1 MPFEKPPTVAH
12 SRDARM
18 WQPYVDI
25 NPGVFDALAAAYG
38 LQYIARMAE
47 VLPDPEPEPEPEPE
61 PNQTNE
67 TTNETT
73 NSSRCGNGSNQSNA
87 TNGSNQSNATN
98 GSGCNQTE
106 VTGEGAPAG
115 PVAAPGA
122 GGTPSGGGEG
132 GTAVE
137 STVMLQPTAWI
148 ESGCRAVYGHGDG
161 QERLLERAVPEGSA
175 EGLGLTVTRAC
186 PASSC
191 EQLVADHARLAT
203 ATALGQR
210 TRWVVTLF

>member
-25 NPGVFDALAAAYG
+25 TPGVFDALAAAYG

-67 TTNETT
+67 TINETT

-87 TNGSNQSNATN
+87 TNR
-98 GSGCNQTE
+98 SGCNQTE
-106 VTGEGAPAG
+106 VNFCIAGEDG
-115 PVAAPGA
+115 VDV
-122 GGTPSGGGEG
+122 TKC
-132 GTAVE
+132 
-137 STVMLQPTAWI
+137 STCNASVVPY
-148 ESGCRAVYGHGDG
+148 CG
-161 QERLLERAVPEGSA
+161 Q
-175 EGLGLTVTRAC
+175 
-186 PASSC
+186 
-191 EQLVADHARLAT
+191 ARLN
-203 ATALGQR
+203 L
-210 TRWVVTLF
+210 